1 MYLAAAEQALEHIA
15 KNKPQVCIVDPLI
28 ADKTLRE
35 KIFGVSNVTW
45 WHWRKQGKLPK
56 SLTIG
61 HRRFYRRSDIEAWF
75 NELEVKV
82 EYVRP

>member
-1 MYLAAAEQALEHIA
+1 MYLTAAEQAFENIA
-15 KNKPQVCIVDPLI
+15 KNKPQGCIFDPLI
-28 ADKTLRE
+28 AEKTLRE

-61 HRRFYRRSDIEAWF
+61 RRRFYRRSDIEAWF
-75 NELEVKV
+75 DEMVTAE
-82 EYVRP
+82 PADAQ